1 MRADVEKQGA
11 LLDALMESD
20 APDKAQVLAQMDKLS
35 DARARFEKSH
45 VETLFAIYD
54 VLTPEQAK
62 MLRNILPTSMML
74 RPGFLLP
81 VASAPPGG
89 RPPTE
94 P

>member
-1 MRADVEKQGA
+1 VEKQGA

-20 APDKAQVLAQMDKLS
+20 APDKAQVFAQMDKLS
-35 DARARFEKSH
+35 DARASFEKSH

-62 MLRNILPTSMML
+62 RLRNILPRSMML
-74 RPGFLLP
+74 RLGFLPP
-81 VASAPPGG
+81 VASPPPGG
-89 RPPTE
+89 RRLTE